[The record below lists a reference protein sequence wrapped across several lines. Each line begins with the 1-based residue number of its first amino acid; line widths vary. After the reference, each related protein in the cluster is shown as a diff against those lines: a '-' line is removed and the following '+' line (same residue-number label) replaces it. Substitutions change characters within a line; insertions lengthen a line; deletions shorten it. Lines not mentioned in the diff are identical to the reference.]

1 MAEAGAS
8 FWQRNRWLK
17 WVAGVSLVAVAAAAV
32 LVTVALHRVEPFLR
46 AQIVAELEQ
55 RFHARVELDDFHMA
69 LGGGWRGPWGV
80 WAQGRGLR
88 IWPPAQVAGV
98 TVPGN
103 AANGTGEAAGG
114 SGEPLIRLDEFK
126 FHAPLRYERG
136 KPFHISVVELKG
148 LNIDLPP
155 QSHFGHGG
163 EAAATV
169 VHTAFQGAGGGIGG
183 GSALLSVMV
192 DTVECIEA
200 HLTLETNKPGKLALE
215 IPIAHLRVTGISAAT
230 EMGFDAELTN
240 PRPVGTIYTTGK
252 IGPWLVADP
261 GESPL
266 AGKYRFENA
275 NLAGFKGIAGIL
287 NSNGQYQ
294 GTLRDL
300 IVDGT
305 TETPDFRLTHFGNT
319 LELHTRFHAK
329 VDVTTGDTWLAPVD
343 ATLGHSHFTAQG
355 QIVRVAAAGAQKRGG
370 HDIALT
376 VHVDRARIE
385 DFLRLT
391 SHSPTPLLMGAVT
404 VKTTVHIPPG
414 PLPLHER
421 LKLKGTFALD
431 GAQFTSEKIQGYIK
445 QLSLRGQ
452 GRPKELK
459 TVDASSVESAME
471 GNFQMDGGVITLPS
485 LTYKVPGALI
495 QLKGTYGVEGGALNF
510 AGTAQLQATVSQMV
524 GGVAGILIKPADRLF
539 KKSGA
544 GTVIPI
550 DIRGTREEPTFGV
563 DIEHF
568 KGSWTI
574 RPGTK

>member
-1 MAEAGAS
+1 MAEAGTS
-8 FWQRNRWLK
+8 FWRINRWLR
-17 WVAGVSLVAVAAAAV
+17 WAAGVLLVAAMAAGVVVA
-32 LVTVALHRVEPFLR
+32 VALHRVEPFLR
-46 AQIVAELEQ
+46 AQIVTELEQ
-55 RFHARVELDDFHMA
+55 RFHARVELDGFHMA

-80 WAQGRGLR
+80 WAEGKGLR
-88 IWPPAQVAGV
+88 IWPPAQVAGI
-98 TVPGN
+98 TAPGN

-114 SGEPLIRLDEFK
+114 SGEPLIRLEDFK
-126 FHAPLRYERG
+126 FHAPLHYEPG

-155 QSHFGHGG
+155 QSHFGLGG
-163 EAAATV
+163 EGAAKV
-169 VHTAFQGAGGGIGG
+169 VHTAYQGAGGGVGG
-183 GSALLSVMV
+183 GAALLSVSV
-192 DTVECIEA
+192 DTVECTGA
-200 HLTLETNKPGKLALE
+200 HLTLETNKPGKLPLE
-215 IPIAHLRVTGISAAT
+215 IPIAHLRVTEISAAT
-230 EMGFDAELTN
+230 AMGFDAEMTN

-266 AGKYRFENA
+266 IGKYRFENA

-300 IVDGT
+300 MVDGT
-305 TETPDFRLTHFGNT
+305 TETPDFRLTHFGNS
-319 LELHTRFHAK
+319 LDLHTRFHAK
-329 VDVTTGDTWLAPVD
+329 VDVTNGDTWLSPVD

-355 QIVRVAAAGAQKRGG
+355 QIVRLMAAGAQKRGG

-404 VKTTVHIPPG
+404 VKTTLHIPPG

-421 LKLKGTFALD
+421 LRLNGTFALD

-459 TVDASSVESAME
+459 TVAATSVESAMV
-471 GNFQMDGGVITLPS
+471 GDFQMDGGVITLPS
-485 LTYKVPGALI
+485 LSYRVPGALI

-510 AGTAQLQATVSQMV
+510 TGTAQLQATVSQMV

-539 KKSGA
+539 RKPGA

-550 DIRGTREEPTFGV
+550 EVRGTREEPVFGV
-563 DIEHF
+563 DFEHF
-568 KGSWTI
+568 KKDWTR
-574 RPGTK
+574 RPATK

>member
-1 MAEAGAS
+1 MAEKGTS
-8 FWQRNRWLK
+8 FGRRSRWLK
-17 WVAGVSLVAVAAAAV
+17 WTAGVLLATLAAAGVLVA
-32 LVTVALHRVEPFLR
+32 VALHRVEPFLR

-55 RFHARVELDDFHMA
+55 RFHARVELDGFHMA

-80 WAQGRGLR
+80 WANGKGLR

-98 TVPGN
+98 MVPGS

-114 SGEPLIRLDEFK
+114 SGEPLIQLDEFK
-126 FHAPLRYERG
+126 FHAPLHYAPG

-163 EAAATV
+163 ESAATV
-169 VHTAFQGAGGGIGG
+169 VHTAYQNAGAGIGG
-183 GSALLSVMV
+183 GAALLSVIV
-192 DTVECIEA
+192 DTVECTGA
-200 HLTLETNKPGKLALE
+200 HLTLETNKPGKLPLE
-215 IPIAHLRVTGISAAT
+215 IPIAHLRVTGISAGT
-230 EMGFDAELTN
+230 EMGFDAEMTN

-266 AGKYRFENA
+266 SGNYRFENA
-275 NLAGFKGIAGIL
+275 NLASFRGIAGIL

-300 IVDGT
+300 MVDGT

-343 ATLGHSHFTAQG
+343 AMLGHSHFTAQG
-355 QIVRVAAAGAQKRGG
+355 QIVRVMAVGAQTRGG

-404 VKTTVHIPPG
+404 VKTTLHIPPG

-421 LKLKGTFALD
+421 LKLNGTFAMD

-452 GRPKELK
+452 GRPKDLK
-459 TVDASSVESAME
+459 TVDAASVESAME
-471 GNFQMDGGVITLPS
+471 GDFQMDGGVITLPS
-485 LTYKVPGALI
+485 LIYKVHGALI
-495 QLKGTYGVEGGALNF
+495 QLKGTYGMEGGALNF

-539 KKSGA
+539 KKRGA

-550 DIRGTREEPTFGV
+550 EIRGTREEPTFGV
-563 DIEHF
+563 DFKHF
-568 KGSWTI
+568 KKDWTK

>member
-1 MAEAGAS
+1 M
-8 FWQRNRWLK
+8 
-17 WVAGVSLVAVAAAAV
+17 
-32 LVTVALHRVEPFLR
+32 HRIEPFLR

-55 RFHARVELDDFHMA
+55 RFHARVELDSFHMT

-80 WAQGRGLR
+80 WANGKGLR

-103 AANGTGEAAGG
+103 APNGTGEAAPG
-114 SGEPLIRLDEFK
+114 SGTPLIRLDEFK
-126 FHAPLRYERG
+126 FHAPLHYERG

-148 LNIDLPP
+148 LIVDLPP
-155 QSHFGHGG
+155 HSHFGQGG
-163 EAAATV
+163 EGPATV
-169 VHTAFQGAGGGIGG
+169 VHTAFQSGGGGIGG
-183 GSALLSVMV
+183 GTALLSVMV
-192 DTVECIEA
+192 DTVECTGA
-200 HLTLETNKPGKLALE
+200 HLTLETSKPGKLPLE
-215 IPIAHLRVTGISAAT
+215 IPIAHLRLTGVSSAT
-230 EMGFDAELTN
+230 EIGFDAEMTN

-252 IGPWLVADP
+252 IGPWLMADP

-266 AGKYRFENA
+266 TGKYRFENA
-275 NLAGFKGIAGIL
+275 NLAAFKGIAGIL
-287 NSNGQYQ
+287 DSNGQYQ

-343 ATLGHSHFTAQG
+343 AMLGHSHFTAQG
-355 QIVRVAAAGAQKRGG
+355 QIVRVMAVGAQKRGG

-376 VHVDRARIE
+376 VRVDRARIE

-391 SHSPTPLLMGAVT
+391 SHSPTPLLTGAVT
-404 VKTTVHIPPG
+404 VKTALHIPPG

-421 LKLKGTFALD
+421 LQLNGTFSLD

-452 GRPKELK
+452 GRPRDLK
-459 TVDASSVESAME
+459 TADAASVESAME
-471 GNFQMDGGVITLPS
+471 GDFQMGGGVITLPA
-485 LTYKVPGALI
+485 LIYKVPGALI
-495 QLKGTYGVEGGALNF
+495 QLKGTYGVEGGALDFSGN
-510 AGTAQLQATVSQMV
+510 AQLQATVSQMV

-539 KKSGA
+539 KKPGA

-550 DIRGTREEPTFGV
+550 DIRGTREEPVFGV
-563 DIEHF
+563 DFEHF
-568 KGSWTI
+568 KGNWTL
-574 RPGTK
+574 RPAAK